1 MNYPEFSVTLPVVFG
16 WGAVSVLGERVKELG
31 AEKVLCIF
39 DKGTEAAGI
48 VAKALS
54 SLDSAGVKYATFNGV
69 QSDPVDTIVDEA
81 AKAAR
86 DFGATALLG
95 IGGGSAMDTAKAT
108 AIELELNKPASE
120 FILHQPQ
127 FYTTSTPVILI
138 PTTAGTGSEV
148 TAVAIVSRPELNAKW
163 SAFTNTDL
171 AIVDPELT
179 VSLPKSQTANTGLD
193 ALAHAA
199 EAMTTVNHNPHSDL
213 YGEAAIKKIAKW
225 LPIAY
230 SEPSNKEAR
239 TEMMLAANWA
249 GFAFNNPITHVGH
262 AIADALSVA
271 FHTPHGYNCAIALPE
286 AIRIVAPVMPDTAK
300 VIATALGATLSGEES
315 GEKLGEIIADL
326 IRGIMRKVEIKSL
339 KEAGYT
345 REQVL
350 ALAHDVTTN
359 HLSDFCPVKITDEVS
374 TALLERVYD
383 TYQ

>member
-1 MNYPEFSVTLPVVFG
+1 MNYPEFSVTLPVIFG
-16 WGAVSVLGERVKELG
+16 WGAVSVLGERVKGLG
-31 AEKVLCIF
+31 ADKVLCIF

-48 VAKALS
+48 VAKALK
-54 SLDSAGVKYATFNGV
+54 SLDAAGVQYAVFNGV
-69 QSDPVDTIVDEA
+69 QSDPVDTIVDAAANA
-81 AKAAR
+81 AKA
-86 DFGATALLG
+86 FGATALIG
-95 IGGGSAMDTAKAT
+95 IGGGSALDTAKAT

-127 FYTTSTPVILI
+127 FYTTSIPVILV

-179 VSLPKSQTANTGLD
+179 LSLPKPQTANTGLD

-199 EAMTTVNHNPHSDL
+199 EAMTTVNHNIHSDL
-213 YGEAAIKKIAKW
+213 YGEAAIRKIAKW
-225 LPIAY
+225 LPTAY
-230 SEPSNKEAR
+230 SEPSNVEAR

-262 AIADALSVA
+262 AVADALSVA

-286 AIRIVAPVMPDTAK
+286 AIRLVAPVMPETAR
-300 VIATALGATLSGEES
+300 VIADALGAPVKGNES
-315 GEKLGEIIADL
+315 GEQLGDLIADA
-326 IRGIMRKVEIKSL
+326 IRGLMRKVEIKSL
-339 KEAGYT
+339 KEYGYS
-345 REQVL
+345 REQIISL
-350 ALAHDVTTN
+350 AADVTSN
-359 HLSDFCPVKITDEVS
+359 HLSDFCPVKITGDVS
-374 TALLERVYD
+374 KALLERVYD